1 MAELTTRRRQDSTR
15 RLALHMSRL
24 CKATRDTLNAR
35 RVSVLV
41 FDVSSET
48 VSLFAWDQPDDTRLR
63 ELAAKWA
70 HIPLENFPAARA
82 VLDDEQPIEIE
93 EASSDER
100 IPSGFAAD
108 FGTTS
113 IHLEPLLAPGPVGI
127 LAVEPASAAASE
139 AIDSI
144 VPLVAASAGRIPPP
158 EELEGDRSEA
168 GFLIELMDAAAAETS
183 LGRSLGTICERLARR
198 LGARRG
204 AAFLKENGHVVP
216 RAARYADG
224 SRDPEAWERFRGA
237 ASPPPLVDT
246 VMRTGEAATAEEP
259 DSPLIAGWWAESFD
273 LGAVLAVPIGRAHD
287 IVGVLTL
294 DHPEAREFLE
304 DELRLAESAGLRL
317 GGIIERA
324 REIEERTAHL
334 NAATAVRRLLEE
346 GSRALSAAQAGET
359 LARIAKEALG
369 VQHSSV
375 ILADPEDRIEY
386 IGLDV
391 PEQFEAV
398 ARERLVG
405 SPAREFRLWRRAMR
419 QPKPIFVENAR
430 ASQLIPTELV
440 TLLGLR
446 SYVAFPLLSSE
457 RPLGLVI
464 CAETRE
470 SRHWTA
476 EERRLVDQLALEGS
490 LVVENAS
497 LRGADQERIDE
508 LARQAFH
515 DPLTDLPNR
524 ALFADRLAHAL
535 ARLERHDQV
544 IAVIL
549 LDLDGFKEVND
560 SLGHDAGDRLLVAL
574 SQRLRACLR
583 PADSIARLGGD
594 EFTILLEEI
603 SSTSEA
609 TRVAERIEDSLRTPF
624 VLEGHEV
631 KVTAS
636 IGIALNSGNSIEPDE
651 LVRNADA
658 AMYRAKRAGKARYE
672 IHESA

>member
-1 MAELTTRRRQDSTR
+1 
-15 RLALHMSRL
+15 
-24 CKATRDTLNAR
+24 
-35 RVSVLV
+35 
-41 FDVSSET
+41 
-48 VSLFAWDQPDDTRLR
+48 
-63 ELAAKWA
+63 
-70 HIPLENFPAARA
+70 
-82 VLDDEQPIEIE
+82 
-93 EASSDER
+93 
-100 IPSGFAAD
+100 
-108 FGTTS
+108 
-113 IHLEPLLAPGPVGI
+113 
-127 LAVEPASAAASE
+127 
-139 AIDSI
+139 
-144 VPLVAASAGRIPPP
+144 
-158 EELEGDRSEA
+158 
-168 GFLIELMDAAAAETS
+168 
-183 LGRSLGTICERLARR
+183 
-198 LGARRG
+198 
-204 AAFLKENGHVVP
+204 
-216 RAARYADG
+216 
-224 SRDPEAWERFRGA
+224 
-237 ASPPPLVDT
+237 
-246 VMRTGEAATAEEP
+246 
-259 DSPLIAGWWAESFD
+259 
-273 LGAVLAVPIGRAHD
+273 
-287 IVGVLTL
+287 
-294 DHPEAREFLE
+294 
-304 DELRLAESAGLRL
+304 
-317 GGIIERA
+317 
-324 REIEERTAHL
+324 
-334 NAATAVRRLLEE
+334 
-346 GSRALSAAQAGET
+346 LSAAQAGET

-490 LVVENAS
+490 LVVENAA

-515 DPLTDLPNR
+515 DPLTELPNR
-524 ALFADRLAHAL
+524 ALFADRLEHAL
-535 ARLERHDQV
+535 ARLERHDQL
-544 IAVIL
+544 IAVLL

-560 SLGHDAGDRLLVAL
+560 SLGHDAGDRLLIAM

-603 SSTSEA
+603 TSLSEA
-609 TRVAERIEDSLRTPF
+609 TRVAVRIEDALRTPF
-624 VLEGHEV
+624 ELDGHEV
-631 KVTAS
+631 KVTTS
-636 IGIALNSGNSIEPDE
+636 IGIALHSGGDIDPDE

-658 AMYRAKRAGKARYE
+658 AMYTAKRAGKARYE
-672 IHESA
+672 IHESTAN

>member
-1 MAELTTRRRQDSTR
+1 
-15 RLALHMSRL
+15 
-24 CKATRDTLNAR
+24 
-35 RVSVLV
+35 
-41 FDVSSET
+41 
-48 VSLFAWDQPDDTRLR
+48 
-63 ELAAKWA
+63 
-70 HIPLENFPAARA
+70 
-82 VLDDEQPIEIE
+82 
-93 EASSDER
+93 
-100 IPSGFAAD
+100 
-108 FGTTS
+108 
-113 IHLEPLLAPGPVGI
+113 
-127 LAVEPASAAASE
+127 VEPASAAASE

-204 AAFLKENGHVVP
+204 AAFLKENGHVVA

-224 SRDPEAWERFRGA
+224 SRDPEAWERFRSA
-237 ASPPPLVDT
+237 ASPPPLIDT
-246 VMRTGEAATAEEP
+246 VMRTGEAVTAEEP

-273 LGAVLAVPIGRAHD
+273 VGAVLAVPIGRPPE

-294 DHPEAREFLE
+294 DYSTAREFSE

-346 GSRALSAAQAGET
+346 GSRALSPAQAGET

-369 VQHSSV
+369 VQHASV
-375 ILADPEDRIEY
+375 ILVDPEDRIEY

-470 SRHWTA
+470 SRHWTP

-490 LVVENAS
+490 LVVENAA

-524 ALFADRLAHAL
+524 ALFADRLAQAL

-603 SSTSEA
+603 ASTSEA
-609 TRVAERIEDSLRTPF
+609 TRVAERIEDSLRMPF
-624 VLEGHEV
+624 VLDGHEV

-636 IGIALNSGNSIEPDE
+636 IGIALNSGNDIEPDD

-672 IHESA
+672 IHESS